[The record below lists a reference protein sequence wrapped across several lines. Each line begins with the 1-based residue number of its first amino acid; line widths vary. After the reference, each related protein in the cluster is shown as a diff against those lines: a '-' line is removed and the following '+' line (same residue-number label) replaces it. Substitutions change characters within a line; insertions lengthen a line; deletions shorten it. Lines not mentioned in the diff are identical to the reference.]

1 MCPIVISL
9 SKRFLF
15 LVAYPNQ
22 HKKMVL
28 NKVQALFQADLGQ
41 VFYSM
46 HPKSQHGK
54 KFGSLKEE
62 QSL

>member
-1 MCPIVISL
+1 
-9 SKRFLF
+9 
-15 LVAYPNQ
+15 
-22 HKKMVL
+22 MVL